1 MIQMADVNNTTPVV
15 LKGNTKM
22 KREGIRPTNH
32 TISLVIYFNE
42 IILLWFVKKGVI
54 KILQTVMVI

>member
-42 IILLWFVKKGVI
+42 IILL
-54 KILQTVMVI
+54 